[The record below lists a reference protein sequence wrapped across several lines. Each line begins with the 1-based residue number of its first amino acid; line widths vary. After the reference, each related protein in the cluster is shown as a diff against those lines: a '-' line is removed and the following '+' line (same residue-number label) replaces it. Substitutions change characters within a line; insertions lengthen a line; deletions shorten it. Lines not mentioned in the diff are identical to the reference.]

1 MKQLR
6 GVELKR
12 FLRQNKS
19 KKIDI
24 VLMLENIQYAQNVAT
39 IFRTA
44 DAAGVRK
51 LILSGISQKPPFG
64 KDLKKAS
71 RSKEESVDWEYVENL
86 GKKINMYKKQG
97 YQIIALELTDESS
110 NYKEFSFGEKIVLI
124 GGSEVYGI
132 TKNTLE
138 KVDASVFIP
147 MNGKGAS
154 LNVSTALAVVMF
166 NII

>member
-12 FLRQNKS
+12 FLKQNKT
-19 KKIDI
+19 KQVEI

-51 LILSGISQKPPFG
+51 IILSGISQTPPFG

-71 RSKEESVDWEYVENL
+71 RSKEESVPWEYVENL
-86 GKKINMYKKQG
+86 GKKINSYKDQG
-97 YQIIALELTDESS
+97 YQVIAVELTDSS
-110 NYKEFSFGEKIVLI
+110 VNFKEFPYGEKIVLV
-124 GGSEVYGI
+124 GGSEVYGV
-132 TKNTLE
+132 TRNTLE

-147 MNGKGAS
+147 MHGKGAS
-154 LNVSTALAVVMF
+154 LNVSTAMAVVMF
-166 NII
+166 NIL

>member
-12 FLRQNKS
+12 FLKKNKS
-19 KKIDI
+19 KNTEI
-24 VLMLENIQYAQNVAT
+24 VLMLENIQYAQNVAN

-44 DAAGVRK
+44 DAGGIKKV
-51 LILSGISQKPPFG
+51 ILSGISQTPPFG

-71 RSKEESVDWEYVENL
+71 RSKEESVIWEYQENL
-86 GKKINMYKKQG
+86 GKAINSYKKQG
-97 YQIIALELTDESS
+97 YQIIAIEITDNAV
-110 NYKEFSFGEKIVLI
+110 NYKDFEYSDKVVLI
-124 GGSEVYGI
+124 AGSEVYGV

-154 LNVSTALAVVMF
+154 LNVTTAIAVVLF